1 MKISGYVCVRNMFKL
16 DYCADLTVK
25 SLLPVCD
32 EVLVSIGIKT
42 GEVDDGTY
50 AFFTDWAT
58 REPKLRFH
66 LYEWPDPHRD
76 ITWWTTWINA
86 AREQLNFP
94 MQMHL
99 DADEVLDPK
108 SYPAVLAAAG
118 KGQALWFERLNFWRD
133 AQHLA
138 PSGHVCADQVVRL
151 GPTELWMPSDEPHL
165 EGEPAIRLRAGWP
178 PNADRSQRI
187 FHYGFLRKQQA
198 MIDKCRVVNGA
209 FFGTMDDRLVAA
221 EKDGKPWVDKIEM
234 AAPLQDFYEPH
245 PDLACDWLWERGYTP
260 IQVGGVYTP
269 ERIAAM
275 EKIGFFENSDP
286 SVAAACVAILPFV
299 KRTDV
304 GLEIGTY
311 KGDSSALFLQNCEFM
326 FFIDPCLEYEGN
338 PDKGWFTQEELFLD
352 KLKADSGRFTFIKGF
367 AADVADQ
374 IPGYL
379 DFAFIDGNHEYAYV
393 KQDIELYWPK
403 VCKGGFLSGHDYSGG
418 HPGVTQAV
426 DEFFGKLG
434 LPVEH
439 HQYCWL
445 VRKP

>member
-16 DYCADLTVK
+16 DYCADLTVN

-32 EVLVSIGIKT
+32 EVLVSIGIKD

-50 AFFTDWAT
+50 AYFTDWIT

-76 ITWWTTWINA
+76 ITWWTTWINE
-86 AREQLNFP
+86 ARSQLIYP

-99 DADEVLDPK
+99 DADEILDPL
-108 SYPAVLAAAG
+108 SYPAIL
-118 KGQALWFERLNFWRD
+118 KGAEGQNALWFQRLNFWRD

-138 PSGHVCADQVVRL
+138 PSGHVCADQVVRF
-151 GPTELWMPSDEPHL
+151 GPTDLWMPSDEPHP
-165 EGEPAIRLRAGWP
+165 EGEPEIRVRAGWP

-198 MIDKCRVVNGA
+198 MIEKCRVVNGA

-221 EKDGKPWVDKIEM
+221 EKDGLPWVDKIEM
-234 AAPLQDFYEPH
+234 AAPLQDFFEPH
-245 PDLACDWLWERGYTP
+245 PDLAQDWLRERGSIPFGGSGRYTAKR
-260 IQVGGVYTP
+260 VAELGKTD
-269 ERIAAM
+269 
-275 EKIGFFENSDP
+275 FFELST
-286 SVAAACVAILPFV
+286 AAACIAILPFV
-299 KRTDV
+299 KPEHTGV
-304 GLEIGTY
+304 EIGVY
-311 KGDSSALFLQNCEFM
+311 KGDSSDLFLKHCSRM
-326 FFIDPCLEYEGN
+326 HFIDPCVEYEGN
-338 PDKGWFTQEELFLD
+338 PDKGWFTIENRFLKRMEPYSD
-352 KLKADSGRFTFIKGF
+352 RFKFIKGF
-367 AADVADQ
+367 SADVSDQ
-374 IPGYL
+374 IPEV
-379 DFAFIDGNHEYAYV
+379 DFIFIDANHEYAYV

-403 VCKGGFLSGHDYSGG
+403 VRQGGFISGHDYSGG

-439 HQYCWL
+439 HQYCWK
-445 VRKP
+445 VNKP